1 MKKNIVCK
9 LSLNGSPSSEFSGM
23 CSSLASVNEGILI
36 WNEKEKPAW
45 DMFYEYSP
53 DMLICLDKDLSKAAS
68 NAANEYKN
76 TKIVVFGADFN
87 PEFRVDLVCDKEID
101 DSSQSMRLLP
111 SANIVDFNHSSAKHK
126 EKYATEVL
134 ILEEKLNEIMN
145 AMHQFN
151 MKIFSLKDR
160 VYHQNYIGTINPK
173 TLPSAISSC
182 NVFADLSGNSD
193 MICNVMAMKVPCL
206 SATNC
211 FIESEYMPIPAN
223 LEDFMNYLRTLL
235 YKEEFAKKHAAKCY
249 DYILSNYTYFHRASE
264 LYEKLGYDE
273 FSKESLDIIKNY
285 L

>member
-9 LSLNGSPSSEFSGM
+9 LSLDGSPSSEFSGM

-45 DMFYEYSP
+45 DMFYEHSP
-53 DMLICLDKDLSKAAS
+53 DMLVCLDKDLSKAVN

-76 TKIVVFGADFN
+76 TKVVVFGTNFN

-111 SANIVDFNHSSAKHK
+111 SANIVDFNSSSAKHK
-126 EKYATEVL
+126 DKYTAEVL
-134 ILEEKLNEIMN
+134 ILEEKLNDIMN

-151 MKIFSLKDR
+151 MKIFSLR
-160 VYHQNYIGTINPK
+160 NRIYHQNYIGTIDPK
-173 TLPSAISSC
+173 KLPSAISSC

-193 MICNVMAMKVPCL
+193 MICNAMAMKTPCL

-211 FIESEYMPIPAN
+211 FIDPEYMPT
-223 LEDFMNYLRTLL
+223 LEDFTNYLRTLL
-235 YKEEFAKKHAAKCY
+235 YKEEFAKKHATKCY
-249 DYILSNYTYFHRASE
+249 DYILSNHTYFHRASE
-264 LYEKLGYDE
+264 LYGKLGYDE
-273 FSKESLDIIKNY
+273 FSKESLNIIKNY